1 MVMAAALGLKE
12 VKAICLGAI
21 GVLGLGIEA
30 PQIAPRGS
38 KAAIVYAAQKHR
50 GIHNAPPP

>member
-1 MVMAAALGLKE
+1 MAAALGLKE